1 MKKDKATFIPSEN
14 PATKQRSNLT
24 EQTMYFVT
32 YNRQKSVGANGPK
45 GLTRPKII
53 SVSET

>member
-24 EQTMYFVT
+24 EQTMYFAA